1 MKNPPFR
8 SPREKVGGMYHFG
21 RMLDKVRLHVRGEL
35 PDEYKPN
42 LGLALGLDGHCCA
55 FLEVEFVALVERI
68 KRGGTDDEILE
79 WCFTTGHRPNAVQQG
94 IWNAFTSK
102 MGWNDDFS
110 PFMEA
115 VKAEDGLANRDD
127 LKTIFA
133 VMDFR
138 EGRVSENHDLSL

>member
-1 MKNPPFR
+1 MESVRILGAGANAFGPPDR
-8 SPREKVGGMYHFG
+8 VGG
-21 RMLDKVRLHVRGEL
+21 
-35 PDEYKPN
+35 
-42 LGLALGLDGHCCA
+42 
-55 FLEVEFVALVERI
+55 I
-68 KRGGTDDEILE
+68 DDEILE
-79 WCFTTGHRPNAVQQG
+79 RCFTTGHRPNAVQQG

-138 EGRVSENHDLSL
+138 EGRVSEEQDPSL

>member
-1 MKNPPFR
+1 MKLVSAAFVVTVHKNDL
-8 SPREKVGGMYHFG
+8 G
-21 RMLDKVRLHVRGEL
+21 
-35 PDEYKPN
+35 PDLVLFP
-42 LGLALGLDGHCCA
+42 GL
-55 FLEVEFVALVERI
+55 
-68 KRGGTDDEILE
+68 DEILE
-79 WCFTTGHRPNAVQQG
+79 WCFITGHRPNAVQQG

>member
-68 KRGGTDDEILE
+68 TIGGTDDEILE
-79 WCFTTGHRPNAVQQG
+79 WCFTIRTRACGRLCTRRRDCDSRHRNQENTRRLTQHEEQTFLGFAC
-94 IWNAFTSK
+94 
-102 MGWNDDFS
+102 
-110 PFMEA
+110 
-115 VKAEDGLANRDD
+115 
-127 LKTIFA
+127 LKRA
-133 VMDFR
+133 K
-138 EGRVSENHDLSL
+138 SAH